1 MPSELSGGFRGHDD
15 GYEHLI
21 SIYWKSFMKRLLLSF
36 ACLLV
41 VSGSTAGAQVIA
53 TVDINKI
60 LNETSEA
67 KVLRST
73 LDKKSKAAKAKIE
86 ARSGQLKKMQASLK
100 ENSSQDKV
108 DKYRA
113 EAKELSRMVSDE
125 QEALKREY
133 ARINEKLT
141 TRALAEVKAYAKKKG
156 IIMVLQKSV
165 QKGPRSA
172 VLYGN
177 ASIDITEDI
186 IGKMNR

>member
-1 MPSELSGGFRGHDD
+1 
-15 GYEHLI
+15 
-21 SIYWKSFMKRLLLSF
+21 MKRILLGL
-36 ACLLV
+36 ACLLTV
-41 VSGSTAGAQVIA
+41 VGWSNGVNAQVIA

-60 LNETSEA
+60 LNETREA
-67 KVLRST
+67 KAMRST
-73 LDKKSKAAKAKIE
+73 LDKKSQAAKAKIE

-100 ENSSQDKV
+100 ENSSQDQV

-113 EAKELSRMVSDE
+113 EAKDLSRMVSDE

-133 ARINEKLT
+133 ARINDQLT
-141 TRALAEVKAYAKKKG
+141 SRALAEVQAYAKSKG
-156 IIMVLQKSV
+156 IIMVLQKSA